1 MKKAGLFAA
10 LLAVAIFGLTA
21 CGGKSEHEDHDHA
34 AQSQESGAA
43 AGEHD
48 HAASDAAELAKA
60 GFVNT
65 KCPIM
70 GDPIDPAVF
79 TDHMGKKV
87 GFCCK
92 DCIPKWNK
100 LSDAE
105 KMKKL
110 GQ

>member
-1 MKKAGLFAA
+1 MKKTGLLAA
-10 LLAVAIFGLTA
+10 LVAVALLGLSA
-21 CGGKSEHEDHDHA
+21 CGGKSEHEDHDHGA
-34 AQSQESGAA
+34 AQEAGAG
-43 AGEHD
+43 AGEHN
-48 HAASDAAELAKA
+48 HAAADAAELAKA

-70 GDPIDPAVF
+70 GDPIDSAVF
-79 TDHMGKKV
+79 TEHMGKKV

-100 LSDAE
+100 LSEAE

-110 GQ
+110 AQ